1 MGNDLGTL
9 SIVGHA
15 ASELLLAFN
24 MSLINAEQMGVMR
37 AASKAGKSAGEAGKN
52 FLFSPYYRSW
62 SRAQLN
68 NTEYA
73 PMLALLV
80 LCLKY
85 KSDKEKRE
93 LTFSEKC
100 ASIGSVIFSYIFIYA
115 VATQGRLDR
124 KNLSPGAG
132 GMSPLRPLGAMGRYA
147 MMGWLIYLVARR

>member
-24 MSLINAEQMGVMR
+24 MSLINAEQWELC
-37 AASKAGKSAGEAGKN
+37 AASKAGKSAGEAGKT
-52 FLFSPYYRSW
+52 LLSPYYRSW

-85 KSDKEKRE
+85 KSDKENRE

-132 GMSPLRPLGAMGRYA
+132 GMSPLRPLGAMED
-147 MMGWLIYLVARR
+147 M

>member
-52 FLFSPYYRSW
+52 FLLSPYYRSW

-85 KSDKEKRE
+85 KSDKEKRQ
-93 LTFSEKC
+93 LTLSEKC
-100 ASIGSVIFSYIFIYA
+100 ASIGSVIFSYIRLPTILKFI
-115 VATQGRLDR
+115 
-124 KNLSPGAG
+124 
-132 GMSPLRPLGAMGRYA
+132 
-147 MMGWLIYLVARR
+147 